1 MKKIFAA
8 IVVGAFLFTTV
19 PVITGTTETVY
30 AAKGGAKISPKSA
43 PKTAPKTNSAPKS
56 NAVESA
62 PKTGPNQK
70 DYAPSKSAKDLNKE
84 APKTNSAAPAANAAN
99 SANSATSGMGNM
111 MRNVG
116 LFAGGMLLG
125 GLIGNMLGMGGGMGE
140 IFGIL
145 ANVILL
151 IFAFMAVR
159 WLWRKFKNRNN
170 ENPYQNNYSNTN
182 IDIPQI
188 KNVTPTE
195 DGYNAKTMA
204 DRYRNR

>member
-8 IVVGAFLFTTV
+8 IVAGAFLFTAV

-30 AAKGGAKISPKSA
+30 AAKGGARIAPRSA
-43 PKTAPKTNSAPKS
+43 PKAAPAPKS

-84 APKTNSAAPAANAAN
+84 APKTNSASPAANAAN
-99 SANSATSGMGNM
+99 SATGGMGNM
-111 MRNVG
+111 MRNIG

-125 GLIGNMLGMGGGMGE
+125 GLIGNMLGMGGMGE

-145 ANVILL
+145 ANVILV
-151 IFAFMAVR
+151 IFAFMAIR

-170 ENPYQNNYSNTN
+170 ENPYQNNYSNNNTN
-182 IDIPQI
+182 IEIPPI
-188 KNVTPTE
+188 KNVTPPE

-204 DRYRNR
+204 NRYRNR